1 MGGSIGEGRGAH
13 TMGGIGGR
21 KGAQAKGSAGTGKG
35 KGSGK
40 ASAKGSEDK
49 GKGKGSWTIPP
60 YHPFLFPMVGVPSQ
74 HAHWRKTHCGN
85 QVFYGTVARFGTGFG
100 HTFGP
105 DDYGWIAPDSY
116 CALQPLVQ
124 RKMRA
129 MLRRMWLILQPGD
142 TTFEQPLL
150 FFWVR
155 DVEEGHNIIAG
166 SRVRFRCYVKEHSAC
181 AAADDIEVVP

>member
-13 TMGGIGGR
+13 TIGGIGGR

-40 ASAKGSEDK
+40 ASAEGSEDK
-49 GKGKGSWTIPP
+49 GKGKGSGTIPP
-60 YHPFLFPMVGVPSQ
+60 YHPFLFPMVPLPSE

-85 QVFYGTVARFGTGFG
+85 QVFDGTVERFGLGFG
-100 HTFGP
+100 HNFGP
-105 DDYGWIAPDSY
+105 GDYGWIVPDTY

-124 RKMRA
+124 QKMRA
-129 MLRRMWLILQPGD
+129 MLRRLLLIHPGD
-142 TTFEQPLL
+142 ITFEQALL

-166 SRVRFRCYVKEHSAC
+166 SRVRFRCYVKEHSHC
-181 AAADDIEVVP
+181 AGADDIEVVP